1 MDFEQI
7 NWKFSDYYFLNH
19 KWSLVNKKQHNYY
32 SKKYLIVRVL
42 YFLRPLI
49 SLLLI
54 FLGEGSF
61 CDTCG
66 QFHPNVHRLKKH
78 HDAHHRQIK
87 CKTCGK

>member
-1 MDFEQI
+1 MFDSAGI
-7 NWKFSDYYFLNH
+7 VFSETFNFT
-19 KWSLVNKKQHNYY
+19 
-32 SKKYLIVRVL
+32 LID
-42 YFLRPLI
+42 
-49 SLLLI
+49 